1 MRSLSAF
8 QLFGTMLFAAA
19 GAQASTQ
26 ETIRYIHTDALGS
39 IVAVTDTNG
48 HVIERREYEPY
59 GAQLVPEV
67 QDGPGYTGH
76 VQDAETGLVYMQQ
89 RYYDAQIG
97 RFLSTDAVNA
107 DAGDTRAF
115 NRYAYSFNSPYKF
128 KDQDGRWPKGL
139 GGPCDLGPCQSG
151 IKALRSIGPAGSS
164 AVGDGQLDPGT
175 RRSTQTWPTG
185 SERKINSKDKPGEG
199 GGRYGDC
206 RGTRCARLHS
216 GIDAE
221 GDLNTKIYS
230 FRDGI
235 VIRAD
240 NLDAKGYGK
249 QVVVQHAD
257 GISTKYAHLA
267 SYSVEVGRSV
277 RQDQA
282 IGMMGRSGN
291 TPSGGDTHLHFEVIG
306 PAGTQDPLDYFPE
319 LRP

>member
-1 MRSLSAF
+1 MRRLSAF
-8 QLFGTMLFAAA
+8 QLFSTMLFTA
-19 GAQASTQ
+19 GVAQATTQ

-39 IVAVTDTNG
+39 VVAVTDANG

-67 QDGPGYTGH
+67 QDGPGYIGH

-97 RFLSTDAVNA
+97 RFLSVDAVSANVD
-107 DAGDTRAF
+107 DARSF
-115 NRYAYSFNSPYKF
+115 NRYVYSFNSPYKF

-139 GGPCDLGPCQSG
+139 GGPCDLGPCLHG
-151 IKALRSIGPAGSS
+151 IKSLRSIGPAGSA

-175 RRSTQTWPTG
+175 RRSTQTWPAG

-199 GGRYGDC
+199 GGLYGDC
-206 RGTRCARLHS
+206 RGRRCARSHS
-216 GIDAE
+216 GIDAV

-230 FRDGI
+230 FRDGT
-235 VIRAD
+235 VVRAD
-240 NLDAKGYGK
+240 NRDSVGYGN
-249 QVVVQHAD
+249 QVVVQHA
-257 GISTKYAHLA
+257 GGVSTKYAHLA
-267 SYSVEVGRSV
+267 SYSVEVGSSV
-277 RQDQA
+277 RQDQV

-291 TPSGGDTHLHFEVIG
+291 TPSRGDTHLHFEVIG

-319 LRP
+319 LRQ